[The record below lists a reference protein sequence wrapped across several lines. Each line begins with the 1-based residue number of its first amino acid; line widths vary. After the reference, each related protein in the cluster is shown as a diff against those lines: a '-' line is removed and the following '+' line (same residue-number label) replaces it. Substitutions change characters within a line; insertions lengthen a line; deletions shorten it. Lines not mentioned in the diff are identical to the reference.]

1 MGSLVGRGIDHQL
14 KALLGGRK
22 LGDVVVWVSSTDVLL
37 HGAISFL
44 LWHWGDYG

>member
-14 KALLGGRK
+14 EALLGRWK
-22 LGDVVVWVSSTDVLL
+22 LGNIVVWVSSTDVLL

-44 LWHWGDYG
+44 LWHWKDYS